1 MEVNH
6 TIVFDEELYKENLE
20 KNHFHDTDE
29 FGGLS
34 DEDLEQLKKEGR
46 L

>member
-6 TIVFDEELYKENLE
+6 VIEFDEELYKENLE

-34 DEDLEQLKKEGR
+34 DEDLEQLKKEGIV
-46 L
+46 